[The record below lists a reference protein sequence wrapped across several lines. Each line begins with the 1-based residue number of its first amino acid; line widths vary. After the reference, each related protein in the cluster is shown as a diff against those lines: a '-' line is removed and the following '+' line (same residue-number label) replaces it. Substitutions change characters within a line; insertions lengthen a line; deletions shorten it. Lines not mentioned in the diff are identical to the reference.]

1 MGTGVN
7 SLASVLLV
15 VTALSPAWADD
26 ATKVTY
32 TKDIAPIMNAHCVV
46 CHRGGE
52 VAPMSLTT
60 YAEVRPWAKAISK
73 RVVQE
78 RSMPPWHADPA
89 YGTFSN
95 DKRLSAEQIA
105 TIDRWIKT
113 GTPLGDL
120 ADMPAP
126 REFPDGWVLGEPD
139 YVLELDAVDVPA
151 DGPDKFPNLKAK
163 LDLGEDRWIRAI
175 EIQPSQKRAV
185 HHVFARVAEPD
196 GKIGGQLGAYVAG
209 SGPTVFEDGTG
220 RLIKKD
226 QEIVAQAHYH
236 AFGTP
241 VTDKTRI
248 GLYFANGDIEHESV
262 ALAISNTT
270 FKIPPGA
277 KDYEV
282 TASYTF
288 DQYALITNLGP
299 HMHQRGKDMTITAV
313 FPDGNSET
321 LVKSNWNPDWDI
333 SYKLAKPIVA
343 PKGTKLE
350 LVAHYDNSADNPRNP
365 DPSDELT
372 FGVDEMMIG
381 FIDYLV
387 ERDSSAGQE

>member
-1 MGTGVN
+1 MRAHLIFVSSMLFAATLC
-7 SLASVLLV
+7 SAAWSDE
-15 VTALSPAWADD
+15 APAA
-26 ATKVTY
+26 KVTY
-32 TKDIAPIMNAHCVV
+32 AKDIAPILNAHCVQ
-46 CHRGGE
+46 CHREGE
-52 VAPMSLTT
+52 VAPMSLRT
-60 YAEVRPWAKAISK
+60 YAEVRPWAKAIAK

-95 DKRLSAEQIA
+95 DARLSPEQIA
-105 TIDRWIKT
+105 AIDRWIKT
-113 GTPLGDL
+113 GTPLGNPD
-120 ADMPAP
+120 DMPAP

-139 YVLELDAVDVPA
+139 YVLELDPIDVPA

-163 LDLGEDRWIRAI
+163 LDLPEDKWIRAI

-185 HHVFARVAEPD
+185 HHVFARVAEEG

-209 SGPTVFEDGTG
+209 SGPTVFADGTG
-220 RLIKKD
+220 RLVKKD
-226 QEIVAQAHYH
+226 QAIVAQAHYH

-241 VTDKTRI
+241 VTDRTRI
-248 GLYFANGDIEHESV
+248 GLYFATGDIEHESV
-262 ALAISNTT
+262 ALAVSNTT

-313 FPDGNSET
+313 YPDGGSET
-321 LVKSNWNPDWDI
+321 LVKSHWNPDWDI

-343 PKGTKLE
+343 PKGTRLE

-365 DPSDELT
+365 DPTDELT

-381 FIDYLV
+381 FIDFLV
-387 ERDSSAGQE
+387 EREE

>member
-1 MGTGVN
+1 MRAIATGI
-7 SLASVLLV
+7 AGLV
-15 VTALSPAWADD
+15 FVSGAAFGADAPA
-26 ATKVTY
+26 KVTY
-32 TKDIAPIMNAHCVV
+32 AKDIAPILNAKCVQ
-46 CHRGGE
+46 CHREGE
-52 VAPMSLTT
+52 VAPMSLRT
-60 YAEVRPWAKAISK
+60 YAEVRPWVKSIAE

-78 RSMPPWHADPA
+78 KSMPPWHADPQF
-89 YGTFSN
+89 GTFAN
-95 DKRLSAEQIA
+95 DMRLSAEQIA
-105 TIDRWIKT
+105 LIDKWIKT
-113 GTPLGDL
+113 GAALGNEADL
-120 ADMPAP
+120 PP
-126 REFPDGWVLGEPD
+126 VREFPNGWVLGEPD
-139 YVLELDAVDVPA
+139 YVLELDGVDIAA

-163 LDLGEDRWIRAI
+163 LNLPEDKWIRAI
-175 EIQPSQKRAV
+175 EIQPSAKRAV

-209 SGPTVFEDGTG
+209 AAPTVFADGTG

-236 AFGTP
+236 SFGSP

-248 GLYFANGDIEHESV
+248 GLYYATTEIKQESV
-262 ALAISNTT
+262 ALAVSNTK
-270 FKIPPGA
+270 FKIPAGA

-282 TASYTF
+282 TAEYTF

-299 HMHQRGKDMTITAV
+299 HMHARGKDMTITAV
-313 FPDGNSET
+313 FPDGNKQT

-333 SYKLAKPIVA
+333 SYQLAEPIVA

-365 DPSDELT
+365 DPTKDLT

-381 FIDYLV
+381 FVDYLV
-387 ERDSSAGQE
+387 EKDAGTD